1 MRSKTN
7 AIFITIHFVEY
18 EYCFSTNIYYLSYGM
33 IARSSGN
40 DRMFATCSVID
51 NSCTLNISLNN
62 YADLK
67 FTANEIFIN
76 QSKGYIIITVSL

>member
-1 MRSKTN
+1 MSLSQY
-7 AIFITIHFVEY
+7 IFLNKSIVLVL
-18 EYCFSTNIYYLSYGM
+18 NIYYLSYGM

-40 DRMFATCSVID
+40 ERMFATCSVID
-51 NSCTLNISLNN
+51 NSYTLNVFFK

-67 FTANEIFIN
+67 STANEIFIN